1 MNIKPLVKTS
11 EILVQELENELL
23 VYDLQANKAFCLNET
38 SAIFFQLCD
47 GTKTV
52 AEISHSI
59 AKKTN
64 QPITEDLVWL
74 ALDGLKKDKL
84 LEESEKFEINFN
96 GLNRRQVIRKLG
108 LASLIALPI
117 VSSVAAP
124 NAAMAQSLNCSAT
137 PLAPGC
143 VVTGILSAAAA
154 CNAVPAFV
162 FNLSCNDFYMSQ
174 CSSNMAGYA
183 SGSCADSNGQANYNC
198 VCLA

>member
-23 VYDLQANKAFCLNET
+23 VYDLQTNKAFCLNET
-38 SAIFFQLCD
+38 SAIVFQLCD

-84 LEESEKFEINFN
+84 LEESERFEINFN

-108 LASLIALPI
+108 LASLIALPL
-117 VSSVAAP
+117 VSSVIAPTAA
-124 NAAMAQSLNCSAT
+124 NAQSSCQ
-137 PLAPGC
+137 APGTIFPDLC
-143 VVTGILSAAAA
+143 SINPSTCNLNPNVFRCCSGMATSVSQPCPVLTTLQFA
-154 CNAVPAFV
+154 CA
-162 FNLSCNDFYMSQ
+162 
-174 CSSNMAGYA
+174 
-183 SGSCADSNGQANYNC
+183 CA
-198 VCLA
+198 